1 MPSLKSHRNQ
11 VNKYKVNLSIKTA
24 IKSSITRLRNS
35 VTANAS
41 SEETDKLLRDASK
54 VLDRAAKKKVIHKNN
69 ASRRKSRL
77 VQQLNTTRT
86 E

>member
-54 VLDRAAKKKVIHKNN
+54 VLDY
-69 ASRRKSRL
+69 
-77 VQQLNTTRT
+77 
-86 E
+86 